1 MEVYA
6 AQTAPARLAN
16 LRAREGEEA
25 FVRART
31 EAQKLRAR
39 KVQYVADTVL
49 AGIAAEMGLE
59 SVEALEARL
68 APGATDEVTVSLTA
82 VSLTVSLGGPLAVGA
97 RADGSAPAIRP
108 NAGQCLKDILRKHSE
123 LNTRLLSNGRVGYH
137 ETRRGFA
144 RVQIG
149 GVAVRVA
156 QAPSAKQV
164 QAQWQEGWLKSGLV
178 KLGRPIIRWVEQWR
192 PGAGGELVL
201 SSKDMSG
208 RPLPKAE
215 AAPPLLEAMR
225 ERDALSSMPDF
236 TSMPM
241 AHVERHLQHARFA
254 PVSSS
259 ETEGE
264 ARSRARLGLLVRR
277 AARCQPAA
285 ATCTHCHRSLRCPR
299 CLRWEQLCECGCEEE
314 PLAACR
320 ECQRAGEGSG
330 EDVQATL
337 IARGC
342 NPIANPANAL
352 FHLITLEAEDDVL
365 EDLNAAGLEMRQPGE
380 TAAAR
385 ERRLAA
391 WQNHLQVWVWSD
403 DSPILKRTMMVNV
416 WGFLFHH
423 IKMRWSAEEGVLC
436 NRPNLGAIMQ
446 VSATLEDTRFV
457 NEHMMLDLHTMED
470 GVRLSDGTLIYM
482 DLRLDKCDGQQEA
495 KDAGCSSGAAHHSC
509 SVCDANI
516 HGHANLTACLSCNLR
531 TLTSLSERA
540 EKCKAVGG
548 FEEKIDLRGSRK
560 AQLVELVHALSGERV
575 GLT

>member
-1 MEVYA
+1 M
-6 AQTAPARLAN
+6 
-16 LRAREGEEA
+16 
-25 FVRART
+25 
-31 EAQKLRAR
+31 
-39 KVQYVADTVL
+39 QYVADTVL

-82 VSLTVSLGGPLAVGA
+82 VRAPGLGGPLAVGA

-320 ECQRAGEGSG
+320 ECQRAGKGSG

-416 WGFLFHH
+416 CGFLFHH